1 MATNSGRGNPGSLQ
15 SSAYNNADTNHNII
29 VAASEGIQDATS
41 TPPAV
46 PAAEKKEIVES
57 ATGAHATGQ
66 DAGAAAAAA
75 AGVPKVKTEKECT

>member
-1 MATNSGRGNPGSLQ
+1 MATNSGRGNPSSLQ
-15 SSAYNNADTNHNII
+15 PSAYNNADTDHNII
-29 VAASEGIQDATS
+29 VAASEGIQDSTS

-66 DAGAAAAAA
+66 DAGAAAAAGA
-75 AGVPKVKTEKECT
+75 PKVKTEKECT

>member
-1 MATNSGRGNPGSLQ
+1 MDEETQVRYSPP
-15 SSAYNNADTNHNII
+15 YIIINADANHNIV

-57 ATGAHATGQ
+57 AAGAHATGQ
-66 DAGAAAAAA
+66 DAGAAAAAGA
-75 AGVPKVKTEKECT
+75 PKVKTEKECM